1 MRLMRRG
8 ARPFGRAIIAVA
20 VLTATVVFAQQPG
33 KHPVSGRV
41 YAQTMGVQGAS
52 WLDRPERDREEDPD
66 LAIRLLR
73 IQKGATVADVGAG
86 SGNITIRLAK
96 QVGPMGKVYAND
108 IQPGM
113 LEILQKN
120 VAKAKL
126 TNVMP
131 VLGAIDDP
139 KLPAESID
147 LAIMVDV
154 YHEFSEPQ
162 KMLQRLRE
170 AIKPGGRLVLL
181 EYRAEDPDLAIR
193 LLRIQKGATVA
204 DVGAGSGNITIR
216 LAKQVG
222 PMGKVYANDIQPGM
236 LDILQK
242 NVARAKL
249 TNVTPV
255 LGAID
260 DPKLPAESID
270 LAIMVDVYHE
280 FSEPQ
285 KMLQRLREAIK
296 PGGRLVLLEYRAE
309 DLEVPILREHKMTK
323 AQVKLEVEH
332 EGFQQQRV
340 FDDLP
345 RQHLIVFTRP

>member
-1 MRLMRRG
+1 MMQRR
-8 ARPFGRAIIAVA
+8 ARPSGRAIVLAVA
-20 VLTATVVFAQQPG
+20 VFTATVVSAQQPG

-66 LAIRLLR
+66 QAIRLLR

-86 SGNITIRLAK
+86 SGNISIRLAK
-96 QVGPMGKVYAND
+96 AVGPTGKVFAND

-113 LEILQKN
+113 LDILQKN

-126 TNVMP
+126 TNVVP

-181 EYRAEDPDLAIR
+181 EYRAEDP
-193 LLRIQKGATVA
+193 
-204 DVGAGSGNITIR
+204 
-216 LAKQVG
+216 
-222 PMGKVYANDIQPGM
+222 
-236 LDILQK
+236 
-242 NVARAKL
+242 
-249 TNVTPV
+249 
-255 LGAID
+255 
-260 DPKLPAESID
+260 
-270 LAIMVDVYHE
+270 
-280 FSEPQ
+280 
-285 KMLQRLREAIK
+285 
-296 PGGRLVLLEYRAE
+296 
-309 DLEVPILREHKMTK
+309 EVPILREHKMTK
-323 AQVKLEVEH
+323 AQVKLEVEN
-332 EGFQQQRV
+332 EGFKQSRV

-345 RQHLIVFTRP
+345 WQHLFVFMRP